1 MTGPLERAGLYGR
14 TVVHLRPA
22 QLAHRVRLRA
32 QQEALR
38 RWPDRFEQRWTPP
51 ARPPAGVPSAFLAVD
66 ASAPPA
72 CGTFTDLAEGRFRFL
87 DEEVALGDPPAWDPP
102 DASQLWLYHHH
113 YWEWAWTLAAH
124 PDRDAARR
132 VFARQLTSWLEA
144 TRFGRWNAW
153 APYPTSLR
161 AWVFVNVY
169 EDLAL
174 GGPADQPLLAE
185 IRRHA
190 GFVRHNL
197 ELDVGGN
204 HLIKNLKALVGL
216 GVFLGDDDLT
226 SLATQHLVAQL
237 PIQVL
242 PDGGHF
248 ELSPS
253 YHGQVL
259 GDLVDIA
266 ELLAAAR
273 APAVPGLDDAITRM
287 RRWLG
292 LMLLPDGDVAVFNDG
307 ERLGRTRLAALRPGP
322 PAAEPLTVLADSGYV
337 VIRPND
343 RLHLVVDVGAPCP
356 ADLPAHAQADCLGF
370 ELSIDGQ
377 RVVVDP
383 GTSVYGSGPQRAW
396 ERSTRAHSTIEVDGI
411 DQTEVWGAFRAG
423 RLARATLERA
433 EVAADGV
440 IVSASHDGYRH
451 LPGAPVHRRRWTA
464 SGSVVQIDDE
474 VVGDGVHD
482 LRHHL
487 LVCGTATV
495 AEETHTSDTITVTG
509 PTDATQTWVDARYA
523 TGFGQ
528 FHPARSLVTTA
539 LSPLPATFTTRIE
552 AAPLPGGA
560 SGPVDPPM

>member
-1 MTGPLERAGLYGR
+1 MTGALERVGLYGR

-38 RWPDRFEQRWTPP
+38 RWPARFEQRWTPP
-51 ARPPAGVPSAFLAVD
+51 AHPAAGIPSAFVAVD

-72 CGTFTDLAEGRFRFL
+72 CGAFADLADGRFRFL
-87 DEEVALGDPPAWDPP
+87 DEEIALGDPPAWDPP
-102 DASQLWLYHHH
+102 GASQLWLYHHH

-124 PDRDAARR
+124 PDRDTARH

-153 APYPTSLR
+153 APYPASLR

-226 SLATQHLVAQL
+226 DLATQRLVAQL

-266 ELLAAAR
+266 DLLATGR
-273 APAVPGLDDAITRM
+273 APSVPGLDDAIARM
-287 RRWLG
+287 RTWLG
-292 LMLLPDGDVAVFNDG
+292 LMLLPDGDVPVFNDG
-307 ERLGRTRLAALRPGP
+307 ERMGRARLAALRAGP
-322 PAAEPLTVLADSGYV
+322 PATEPLTVLADSGYV
-337 VIRPND
+337 VIRPDD

-370 ELSIDGQ
+370 ELAIDGQ

-396 ERSTRAHSTIEVDGI
+396 ERSTRAHNTIEVDGI

-440 IVSASHDGYRH
+440 VVSAFHDGYRH

-464 SGSVVQIDDE
+464 SGSVVRIDDE

-487 LVCGTATV
+487 LVPGTAPMADASAAV
-495 AEETHTSDTITVTG
+495 TVTG
-509 PTDATQTWVDARYA
+509 PTGATQTWSDAHFA

-528 FHPARSLVTTA
+528 SHPAQSLVTTVRT
-539 LSPLPATFTTRIE
+539 PLPATFTTHIE
-552 AAPLPGGA
+552 AAPPQGGA
-560 SGPVDPPM
+560 SGPIHPPM